1 MDYQGLLKNK
11 IEENKDEM
19 IAMLQELIGI
29 RSVVEP
35 AKGDMPFGAG
45 VQKAFEYMLERGRK
59 EGFDVENVENYGG
72 HIDFGGYLQDSKGNI
87 TAVNTETMGIVCHLD
102 TVPEGD
108 GWSHPPFSG
117 EIADGK
123 IFGRG
128 AIDNKGPAVSSFFAM
143 KALKDLGIMPE
154 KRVRLILGLDEETGW
169 IGMRKY
175 LEKVKAPDFGFTPDA
190 EFPAIHAEKGVLI
203 FDIAKKFAKS
213 ENKGLELRSFTGG
226 EAPNM
231 VAANARV
238 ILRSDKKETYEEIKA
253 KVAEFRETARVQI
266 RTKVIGKTLEI
277 VTTGVSAH
285 GARPETGVNA
295 ISAMMDF
302 LGSLSFSNEDV
313 NDFIDF
319 YNRHIGYELNGN
331 ALGCGLSDEPSGDL
345 VLNVGMIELDPKAG
359 RLTINVRYPVTLS
372 EEDVYG
378 AIMPVVNKYHFGVIK
393 GLHHKPLY
401 RPLDDPFIKTL
412 MDCYQENTGD
422 VETQPLVIGGG
433 TYARAMDHCVAF
445 GASFPGEH
453 EVAHQKDEYLSI
465 DSLMAMTNIYADA
478 IYRLTVSQEDSAG
491 SNQ

>member
-1 MDYQGLLKNK
+1 MEYLPLIKAK
-11 IEENKDEM
+11 IEENKGEM

-29 RSVVEP
+29 RSVAEP
-35 AKGDMPFGAG
+35 AKGNMPFGEG
-45 VQKAFEYMLERGRK
+45 VHKAFEYMLERGRK
-59 EGFDVENVENYGG
+59 EGFDVENIDNYGG
-72 HIDFGGYLQDSKGNI
+72 HIDFGGYLKDQKGNI
-87 TAVNTETMGIVCHLD
+87 TAVNMETMGIVGHLD

-108 GWSHPPFSG
+108 GWTHPPFAG

-128 AIDNKGPAVSSFFAM
+128 AIDNKGPVVSAFFAM
-143 KALKDLGIMPE
+143 KALKDLGLIPD

-169 IGMRKY
+169 IGMDRY

-203 FDIAKKFAKS
+203 FDIAKKFSKS
-213 ENKGLELRSFTGG
+213 ESKGLELRSFKGG

-238 ILRSDKKETYEEIKA
+238 ILRAERKETYDEIKA
-253 KVAEFRETARVQI
+253 KVAEFRETAKVQI

-277 VTTGVSAH
+277 VTTGISAH
-285 GARPETGVNA
+285 GARPESGINA
-295 ISAMMDF
+295 ISAMMEF
-302 LGSLSFSNEDV
+302 LGGMSFSNEDI

-319 YNRHIGYELNGN
+319 YNRHIGYELDGT
-331 ALGCGLSDEPSGDL
+331 ALGCGLTDEPSGNL
-345 VLNVGMIELDPKAG
+345 ILNVGMIDLDPRAA
-359 RLTINVRYPVTLS
+359 RLTINVRYPVTYDQ
-372 EEDVYG
+372 EAVYS
-378 AIMPVVNKYHFGVIK
+378 AIMPVINRYNFGILK

-401 RPLDDPFIKTL
+401 RPIDDPFITTL
-412 MDCYQENTGD
+412 MNCYRDNTGD
-422 VETQPLVIGGG
+422 METQPLVIGGG

-453 EVAHQKDEYLSI
+453 EVAHQKDEYLAI

-478 IYRLTVSQEDSAG
+478 IYRLTTAEGQGQATK
-491 SNQ
+491 

>member
-1 MDYQGLLKNK
+1 MDYLPLLKSK
-11 IEENKDEM
+11 IEENKDDM

-29 RSVVEP
+29 RSVVAP
-35 AKGDMPFGAG
+35 AKGDMPFGEG
-45 VQKAFEYMLERGRK
+45 VQKAFEYMLDKGRK
-59 EGFDVENVENYGG
+59 EGFDVENVDNYGG
-72 HIDFGGYLQDSKGNI
+72 HIDFGGYLKDAKGNI
-87 TAVNTETMGIVCHLD
+87 TAVNTETMGIVGHLD

-108 GWSHPPFSG
+108 GWTHPPFAG

-128 AIDNKGPAVSSFFAM
+128 AIDNKGPVVSAFFAM
-143 KALKDLGIMPE
+143 KALKDLDLVPE

-169 IGMRKY
+169 IGMKRY

-203 FDIAKKFAKS
+203 FDIAKKFTKS
-213 ENKGLELRSFTGG
+213 ENKGLELRSFKGG

-238 ILRSDKKETYEEIKA
+238 ILRSDRKETYEEIKS
-253 KVAEFRETARVQI
+253 KVAEFRETAKVQI

-277 VTTGVSAH
+277 VTTGISAH
-285 GARPETGVNA
+285 GARPESGINA
-295 ISAMMDF
+295 ISAMMEF
-302 LGSLSFSNEDV
+302 LGGMSFSNEDI

-319 YNRHIGYELNGN
+319 YNRHIGDELDGT
-331 ALGCGLSDEPSGDL
+331 ALGCGLEDEPSGKL
-345 VLNVGMIELDPKAG
+345 ILNVGMIDLDSRAA
-359 RLTINVRYPVTLS
+359 RLTINVRYPVTYD
-372 EEDVYG
+372 ENAVYD
-378 AIMPVVNKYHFGVIK
+378 AIMPVINKYNFGILK

-401 RPLDDPFIKTL
+401 RPIDDPFIITL
-412 MDCYQENTGD
+412 MDCYRDNTGD

-453 EVAHQKDEYLSI
+453 EVAHQKDEYLAI

-478 IYRLTVSQEDSAG
+478 IYRLTMAEGLGTAKK
-491 SNQ
+491 

>member
-1 MDYQGLLKNK
+1 MEYLPLIKAK
-11 IEENKDEM
+11 IEENKGEM

-29 RSVVEP
+29 RSVAEP
-35 AKGDMPFGAG
+35 AKGNMPFGEG
-45 VQKAFEYMLERGRK
+45 VHKAFEYMLERGRK
-59 EGFDVENVENYGG
+59 EGFDVENIDNYGG
-72 HIDFGGYLQDSKGNI
+72 HIDFGGYLKDQKGNI
-87 TAVNTETMGIVCHLD
+87 TAVNMETMGIVGHLD

-108 GWSHPPFSG
+108 GWTHPPFAG

-128 AIDNKGPAVSSFFAM
+128 AIDNKGPVVSAFFAM
-143 KALKDLGIMPE
+143 KALKDLGLIPE

-169 IGMRKY
+169 IGMDRY

-203 FDIAKKFAKS
+203 FDIAKKFSKS
-213 ENKGLELRSFTGG
+213 ESKGLELRSFKGG

-238 ILRSDKKETYEEIKA
+238 ILRAERKETYDEIKA
-253 KVAEFRETARVQI
+253 KVAEFRETAKVQI

-277 VTTGVSAH
+277 VTTGISAH
-285 GARPETGVNA
+285 GARPESGINA
-295 ISAMMDF
+295 ISAMMEF
-302 LGSLSFSNEDV
+302 LGGMSFSNEDI

-319 YNRHIGYELNGN
+319 YNRHIGYELDGT
-331 ALGCGLSDEPSGDL
+331 ALGCGLTDEPSGNL
-345 VLNVGMIELDPKAG
+345 ILNVGMIDLDPRAA
-359 RLTINVRYPVTLS
+359 RLTINVRYPVTYDQ
-372 EEDVYG
+372 EAVYS
-378 AIMPVVNKYHFGVIK
+378 AIMPVINRYNFGILK

-401 RPLDDPFIKTL
+401 RPIDDPFITTL
-412 MDCYQENTGD
+412 MNCYRDNTGD
-422 VETQPLVIGGG
+422 METQPLVIGGG

-453 EVAHQKDEYLSI
+453 EVAHQKDEYLAI

-478 IYRLTVSQEDSAG
+478 IYRLTTAEGQGQATK
-491 SNQ
+491 

>member
-1 MDYQGLLKNK
+1 MDYLEKLKNK

-19 IAMLQELIGI
+19 IATLQELIAI

-35 AKGDMPFGAG
+35 AKGEMPFGEG
-45 VQKAFEYMLERGRK
+45 VQKALEYLLEKGTK
-59 EGFDVENVENYGG
+59 EGFDAENIDNYGG
-72 HIDFGGYLQDSKGNI
+72 HIDFGGYLKDEKGNI
-87 TAVNTETMGIVCHLD
+87 TAINTETMGIVCHLD

-108 GWSHPPFSG
+108 GWSHPPFAG

-128 AIDNKGPAVSSFFAM
+128 AIDNKGPAVSALFAM
-143 KALKDLGIMPE
+143 KALNDLGLIPE

-169 IGMRKY
+169 IGMKYY

-226 EAPNM
+226 EAANM

-238 ILRSDKKETYEEIKA
+238 ILRAERKETYEEIKA
-253 KVAEFRETARVQI
+253 KVAEFRETAKVQI

-277 VTTGVSAH
+277 VTTGISAH
-285 GARPETGVNA
+285 GARPECGVNA
-295 ISAMMDF
+295 ISAMMEF
-302 LGSLSFSNEDV
+302 LGGLSFGNEDV

-319 YNRHIGYELNGN
+319 YNQHIGYELDGTS
-331 ALGCGLSDEPSGDL
+331 LGCGLTDEPSGKL

-359 RLTINVRYPVTLS
+359 RLTINVRYPVTFD
-372 EEDVYG
+372 EDAVYDSV
-378 AIMPVVNKYHFGVIK
+378 MPVVNKYHFGIIK

-401 RPLDDPFIKTL
+401 RSLDDPFIKTL
-412 MDCYQENTGD
+412 MDCYRDNTGD
-422 VETQPLVIGGG
+422 METQPLVIGGG

-445 GASFPGEH
+445 GASFPGEQ
-453 EVAHQKDEYLSI
+453 EVAHQKDEYLAI

-478 IYRLTVSQEDSAG
+478 IYRLAYVPEASVG
-491 SNQ
+491 NK

>member
-1 MDYQGLLKNK
+1 MDYLSQLKNK
-11 IEENKDEM
+11 IEDNKDDM
-19 IAMLQELIGI
+19 ISMLQELIGI

-35 AKGDMPFGAG
+35 AKGDMPFGEG

-59 EGFDVENVENYGG
+59 EGFDVENVDNYGG
-72 HIDFGGYLQDSKGNI
+72 HIDFGGYLKDEKGNI
-87 TAVNTETMGIVCHLD
+87 TAVNSETMGIVCHLD

-108 GWSHPPFSG
+108 GWSHPPFAG

-128 AIDNKGPAVSSFFAM
+128 AIDNKGPAVSAFFAM
-143 KALKDLGIMPE
+143 KALKDLDMIPE

-169 IGMRKY
+169 IGMDRY

-203 FDIAKKFAKS
+203 FDIAKKFTKS
-213 ENKGLELRSFTGG
+213 ENKGLELRSFKGG

-238 ILRSDKKETYEEIKA
+238 ILRAERKETYDEIKA
-253 KVAEFRETARVQI
+253 KVAEFRETAKVQI

-277 VTTGVSAH
+277 VTTGISAH
-285 GARPETGVNA
+285 GARPESGINA
-295 ISAMMDF
+295 ISAMMEF
-302 LGSLSFSNEDV
+302 LGGMSFSNEDI
-313 NDFIDF
+313 NDFIEF
-319 YNRHIGYELNGN
+319 YNRHIGYELDGT
-331 ALGCGLSDEPSGDL
+331 ALGCGLVDEPSGKL
-345 VLNVGMIELDPKAG
+345 ILNVGMIDLDPRAA
-359 RLTINVRYPVTLS
+359 RLTINVRYPVTYD
-372 EEDVYG
+372 EETVYN
-378 AIMPVVNKYHFGVIK
+378 AIMPIMNKYHFGVLK
-393 GLHHKPLY
+393 SLHHKPLY
-401 RPLDDPFIKTL
+401 RPLDDPFIETL
-412 MDCYQENTGD
+412 MSCYRENTGD

-453 EVAHQKDEYLSI
+453 EVAHQKDEYLAI

-478 IYRLTVSQEDSAG
+478 IYRLAMDEGQGTATK
-491 SNQ
+491 

>member
-1 MDYQGLLKNK
+1 MPLIKAK
-11 IEENKDEM
+11 IEENKGEM

-29 RSVVEP
+29 RSVAEP
-35 AKGDMPFGAG
+35 AKGNMPFGEG
-45 VQKAFEYMLERGRK
+45 VHKAFEYMLERGRK
-59 EGFDVENVENYGG
+59 EGFDVENIDNYGG
-72 HIDFGGYLQDSKGNI
+72 HIDFGGYLKDQKGNI
-87 TAVNTETMGIVCHLD
+87 TAVNMETMGIVGHLD

-108 GWSHPPFSG
+108 GWTHPPFAG

-128 AIDNKGPAVSSFFAM
+128 AIDNKGPVVSAFFAM
-143 KALKDLGIMPE
+143 KALKDLGLIPE

-169 IGMRKY
+169 IGMDRY

-203 FDIAKKFAKS
+203 FDIAKKFSKS
-213 ENKGLELRSFTGG
+213 ESKGLELRSFKGG

-238 ILRSDKKETYEEIKA
+238 ILRAERKETYDEIKA
-253 KVAEFRETARVQI
+253 KVAEFRETAKVQI

-277 VTTGVSAH
+277 VTTGISAH
-285 GARPETGVNA
+285 GARPESGINA
-295 ISAMMDF
+295 ISAMMEF
-302 LGSLSFSNEDV
+302 LGGMSFSNEDI

-319 YNRHIGYELNGN
+319 YNRHIGYELDGT
-331 ALGCGLSDEPSGDL
+331 ALGCGLTDEPSGNL
-345 VLNVGMIELDPKAG
+345 ILNVGMIDLDPRAA
-359 RLTINVRYPVTLS
+359 RLTINVRYPVTYDQ
-372 EEDVYG
+372 EAVYS
-378 AIMPVVNKYHFGVIK
+378 AIMPVINRYNCGILK

-401 RPLDDPFIKTL
+401 RPIDDPFITTL
-412 MDCYQENTGD
+412 MNCYRDNTGD
-422 VETQPLVIGGG
+422 METQPLVIGGG

-453 EVAHQKDEYLSI
+453 EVAHQKDEYLAI

-478 IYRLTVSQEDSAG
+478 IYRLTTAEGQGQATK
-491 SNQ
+491 

>member
-1 MDYQGLLKNK
+1 MPLIKAK
-11 IEENKDEM
+11 IEENKGEM

-29 RSVVEP
+29 RSVAEP
-35 AKGDMPFGAG
+35 AKGNMPFGEG
-45 VQKAFEYMLERGRK
+45 VHKAFEYMLERGRK
-59 EGFDVENVENYGG
+59 EGFDVENIDNYGG
-72 HIDFGGYLQDSKGNI
+72 HIDFGGYLKDQKGNI
-87 TAVNTETMGIVCHLD
+87 TAVNMETMGIVGHLD

-108 GWSHPPFSG
+108 GWTHPPFAG

-128 AIDNKGPAVSSFFAM
+128 AIDNKGPVVSAFFAM
-143 KALKDLGIMPE
+143 KALKDLGLIPE

-169 IGMRKY
+169 IGMDRY

-203 FDIAKKFAKS
+203 FDIAKKFSKS
-213 ENKGLELRSFTGG
+213 ESKGLELRSFKGG

-238 ILRSDKKETYEEIKA
+238 ILRAERKETYDEIKA
-253 KVAEFRETARVQI
+253 KVAEFRETAKVQI

-277 VTTGVSAH
+277 VTTGISAH
-285 GARPETGVNA
+285 GARPESGINA
-295 ISAMMDF
+295 ISAMMEF
-302 LGSLSFSNEDV
+302 LGGMSFSNEDI

-319 YNRHIGYELNGN
+319 YNRHIGYELDGT
-331 ALGCGLSDEPSGDL
+331 ALGCGLTDEPSGNL
-345 VLNVGMIELDPKAG
+345 ILNVGMIDLDPRAA
-359 RLTINVRYPVTLS
+359 RLTINVRYPVTYDQ
-372 EEDVYG
+372 EAVYS
-378 AIMPVVNKYHFGVIK
+378 AIMPVINRYNFGILK

-401 RPLDDPFIKTL
+401 RPIDDPFITTL
-412 MDCYQENTGD
+412 MNCYRDNTGD
-422 VETQPLVIGGG
+422 METQPLVIGGG

-453 EVAHQKDEYLSI
+453 EVAHQKDEYLAI

-478 IYRLTVSQEDSAG
+478 IYRLTTAEGQGQATK
-491 SNQ
+491 

>member
-1 MDYQGLLKNK
+1 
-11 IEENKDEM
+11 M

-29 RSVVEP
+29 RSVVSP
-35 AKGDMPFGAG
+35 AKGDMPFGEG
-45 VQKAFEYMLERGRK
+45 VQKAFEYMLDKGRK

-72 HIDFGGYLQDSKGNI
+72 HIDFGGYLKDGKGNI
-87 TAVNTETMGIVCHLD
+87 TAVNTETMGIVGHLD
-102 TVPEGD
+102 TVPEGE
-108 GWSHPPFSG
+108 GWTHPPFAG

-128 AIDNKGPAVSSFFAM
+128 AIDNKGPVVSAFFAM
-143 KALKDLGIMPE
+143 KALKDLDLIPE

-169 IGMRKY
+169 IGMKRY

-203 FDIAKKFAKS
+203 FDVAKKFAKS
-213 ENKGLELRSFTGG
+213 ENKGLELRSFKGG

-238 ILRSDKKETYEEIKA
+238 IIRAEKKETYEEIKA
-253 KVAEFRETARVQI
+253 KVAEFRETAKVQI

-277 VTTGVSAH
+277 VTTGISAH
-285 GARPETGVNA
+285 GARPESGINA
-295 ISAMMDF
+295 ISAMMEF
-302 LGSLSFSNEDV
+302 LGGMSFSNEDI

-319 YNRHIGYELNGN
+319 YNRHIGYELDGT
-331 ALGCGLSDEPSGDL
+331 ALGCGLEDEPSGKL
-345 VLNVGMIELDPKAG
+345 ILNVGMIDLDSRAG
-359 RLTINVRYPVTLS
+359 RLTINVRYPVTYD
-372 EEDVYG
+372 EETVYS
-378 AIMPVVNKYHFGVIK
+378 AVMPVINKYNFGILK

-401 RPLDDPFIKTL
+401 RPIDDPFIITL
-412 MDCYQENTGD
+412 MDCYRDNTGD
-422 VETQPLVIGGG
+422 METQPLVIGGG

-453 EVAHQKDEYLSI
+453 EVAHQKDEYLAV

-478 IYRLTVSQEDSAG
+478 IYRLTMGEGQGAATKK
-491 SNQ
+491 